1 MLKGIVR
8 ESIGKRD
15 AKQLKRDG
23 YLIANIY
30 ANGVE
35 NINAAFKRGE
45 FVRTIRNKET
55 LAFPVKV
62 GDKELN
68 VFIQEYQIHPVNGD
82 VMHVDLRIAVP
93 GQVTNFLVPVI
104 THGTPIGLKNKGVLV
119 MSKKRLKVRGTI
131 ESVPMNFDLDV
142 EPLDRDESILIRDI
156 EVPADCKMMDRADV
170 AVCGVIKAK

>member
-1 MLKGIVR
+1 MLEGIVR
-8 ESIGKRD
+8 ESIGKRN

-62 GDKELN
+62 GDKEIN
-68 VFIQEYQIHPVNGD
+68 VFIQEYQLHPVNG
-82 VMHVDLRIAVP
+82 VP

-104 THGTPIGLKNKGVLV
+104 THGTPVGLKNKGVLV

-131 ESVPMNFDLDV
+131 EDIPANFDLDV
-142 EPLDRDESILIRDI
+142 EPLDRNDSILVREI
-156 EVPADCKMMDRADV
+156 EVPANCKIMDRADV
-170 AVCGVIKAK
+170 SICGVIQAK

>member
-1 MLKGIVR
+1 MLEGIVR

-45 FVRTIRNKET
+45 FVRTVRNKET

-62 GDKELN
+62 GDKEIN
-68 VFIQEYQIHPVNGD
+68 VFIQEYQMHPVNGD

-93 GQVTNFLVPVI
+93 GQVTNFLVPVV

-119 MSKKRLKVRGTI
+119 MSKRRLKVRGTI
-131 ESVPMNFDLDV
+131 EAMPVNFDIDV
-142 EPLDRDESILIRDI
+142 EGLDRDQSILVRDL
-156 EVPADCKMMDRADV
+156 EVPADCRFMDRPDV
-170 AVCGVIKAK
+170 AICGVIKAK

>member
-1 MLKGIVR
+1 MLEGIVR
-8 ESIGKRD
+8 ESIGKVN
-15 AKQLKRDG
+15 AKKLKRDG

-45 FVRTIRNKET
+45 FVRTVRNKET
-55 LAFPVKV
+55 LTFPIKV
-62 GDKELN
+62 GDKEIN

-82 VMHVDLRIAVP
+82 VLHVDLRVAVP
-93 GQVTNFLVPVI
+93 GQVTNFLVPVV

-119 MSKKRLKVRGTI
+119 ISKKRLKVRGTV
-131 ESVPMNFDLDV
+131 EDMPANFNINV
-142 EPLDRDESILIRDI
+142 EPLDRDESILVRDL
-156 EVPADCKMMDRADV
+156 EVPANCKLMDRSDV

>member
-1 MLKGIVR
+1 MLEGIVR

-62 GDKELN
+62 GDKEIN
-68 VFIQEYQIHPVNGD
+68 VFIQEYQMHPVNGD

-104 THGTPIGLKNKGVLV
+104 THGTPVGLKNKGVLV
-119 MSKKRLKVRGTI
+119 MSKRRLKVRGTI
-131 ESVPMNFDLDV
+131 EDMPVNFDLDV
-142 EPLDRDESILIRDI
+142 EPLDRDQSLLVRDI
-156 EVPADCKMMDRADV
+156 EAPANCKMMDRANV
-170 AVCGVIKAK
+170 SVCGVIQAK

>member
-1 MLKGIVR
+1 MLEGIVR

-62 GDKELN
+62 GDKEIN
-68 VFIQEYQIHPVNGD
+68 VFIQEYQLHPVNGD

-104 THGTPIGLKNKGVLV
+104 THGTPVGLKNKGVLV
-119 MSKKRLKVRGTI
+119 LSKKRLKVRGTI
-131 ESVPMNFDLDV
+131 ESMPVNFDIDV

-170 AVCGVIKAK
+170 AVCGVIKSK

>member
-1 MLKGIVR
+1 MLEGIVR
-8 ESIGKRD
+8 ESIGKVN
-15 AKQLKRDG
+15 AKKLKRDG

-35 NINAAFKRGE
+35 NIYAAFKRGE

-55 LAFPVKV
+55 LTFPVKV

-93 GQVTNFLVPVI
+93 GQVTNALVPVV

-119 MSKKRLKVRGTI
+119 MSKKRLKVRGVV
-131 ESVPMNFDLDV
+131 EDMPANFDLNV
-142 EPLDRDESILIRDI
+142 EGLDRDDSILVRDI
-156 EVPADCKMMDRADV
+156 EAPANCRLMDRPGV
-170 AVCGVIKAK
+170 AICGVIKSK

>member
-1 MLKGIVR
+1 MLEGIVR
-8 ESIGKRD
+8 ESIGKVN
-15 AKQLKRDG
+15 AKKLKRDG

-45 FVRTIRNKET
+45 FVRTARNKEA

-62 GDKELN
+62 GDKEIN
-68 VFIQEYQIHPVNGD
+68 VFIQEYQLHPVNGD
-82 VMHVDLRIAVP
+82 VLHVDLRVAVP

-104 THGTPIGLKNKGVLV
+104 MHGTPVGLKNKGVLV
-119 MSKKRLKVRGTI
+119 LSKKRLKLRGAI
-131 ESVPMNFDLDV
+131 EDMPVNFDIDV
-142 EPLDRDESILIRDI
+142 EPLERDEAILVRDLT
-156 EVPADCKMMDRADV
+156 VPAKCRMMDRPDV